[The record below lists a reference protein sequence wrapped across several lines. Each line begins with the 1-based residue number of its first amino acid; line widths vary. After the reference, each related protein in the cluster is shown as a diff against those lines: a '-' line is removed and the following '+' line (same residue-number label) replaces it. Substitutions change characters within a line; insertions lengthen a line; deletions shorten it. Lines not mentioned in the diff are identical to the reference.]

1 MTTKTMP
8 VSKADGGGPRAT
20 PPRRGGTEAAGL
32 GGVAA
37 NGTAGRLVP
46 AAAVPDAEV
55 AAKAARR
62 RFPAA
67 YKLRILQ
74 EADACTTPGAIGA
87 LLRREG
93 LYSSHLTTWR
103 QQREQG
109 ALAALAAK
117 PRGRTAAV
125 PAPWARRLA
134 DLEQE
139 NVRLARRLQQ
149 AEAILAAQKK
159 LSEILTAPLAAS
171 GADA

>member
-1 MTTKTMP
+1 M
-8 VSKADGGGPRAT
+8 
-20 PPRRGGTEAAGL
+20 
-32 GGVAA
+32 
-37 NGTAGRLVP
+37 
-46 AAAVPDAEV
+46 
-55 AAKAARR
+55 AAKGVRR
-62 RFPAA
+62 QFPAA
-67 YKLRILQ
+67 YKLRILR

-109 ALAALAAK
+109 ALAALTAK
-117 PRGRTAAV
+117 PRGRAAAV

-139 NVRLARRLQQ
+139 NARLARRLQQ

-159 LSEILTAPLAAS
+159 LSEILTAPLTAD